1 MVPLHG
7 TVRMVDHEG
16 GFGFVETV
24 EGEVYFHRN
33 SVIEVEFDASSQAVK
48 SAWRW
53 LSGRATMAGR
63 PPQSA

>member
-7 TVRMVDHEG
+7 AVRMVDHERG
-16 GFGFVETV
+16 YGFVETV
-24 EGEVYFHRN
+24 EGEVN
-33 SVIEVEFDASSQAVK
+33 SVIEVEFDASSQAAK

-53 LSGRATMAGR
+53 LSGRATRAGR